1 MAARAVH
8 LARSTEQA
16 YVSWIRRF
24 ILFHDKQHLL
34 NLREPAINAF
44 LTSLAV
50 DRNVTASTQNQAL
63 AALLFLYDSVLHVPL
78 DRLAGVVR
86 ARKPQRLPSIL
97 SHEQVSRLLAGL
109 TGQPATVVTLLY
121 GAGLRLMEA
130 LRLRVKDLDFGPFG
144 FFMGRALNR
153 RCRSRS
159 RP

>member
-50 DRNVTASTQNQAL
+50 DRNVTASTQNEAL
-63 AALLFLYDSVLHVPL
+63 AALLFL
-78 DRLAGVVR
+78 
-86 ARKPQRLPSIL
+86 
-97 SHEQVSRLLAGL
+97 
-109 TGQPATVVTLLY
+109 
-121 GAGLRLMEA
+121 
-130 LRLRVKDLDFGPFG
+130 
-144 FFMGRALNR
+144 
-153 RCRSRS
+153 
-159 RP
+159 